1 MGNFI
6 ALCDS
11 FDAMIGKRCYRQLV
25 DMLAA
30 RREITANSGA
40 QFDPKLAPRFV
51 DFIQQSKNSV
61 EEVS

>member
-40 QFDPKLAPRFV
+40 QFDPKLVPCFIDFV
-51 DFIQQSKNSV
+51 KRVKNAF
-61 EEVS
+61 